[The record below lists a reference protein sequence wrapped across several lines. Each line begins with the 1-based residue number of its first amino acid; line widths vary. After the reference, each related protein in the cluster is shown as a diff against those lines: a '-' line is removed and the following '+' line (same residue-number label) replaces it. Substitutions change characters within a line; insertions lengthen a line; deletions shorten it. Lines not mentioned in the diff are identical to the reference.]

1 MTFEEI
7 SRTVCDILSRSG
19 FNKDA
24 SEISSMVLMIS
35 TLEKNDKNRLS
46 AINDLISRCHVKS
59 LGDYYISDLS
69 YKEWSDL
76 IYVFKGKLSSE
87 K

>member
-19 FNKDA
+19 FKKEA

-46 AINDLISRCHVKS
+46 AINDLISRCHVKW

-69 YKEWSDL
+69 HKE
-76 IYVFKGKLSSE
+76 
-87 K
+87 

>member
-19 FNKDA
+19 FNKKA
-24 SEISSMVLMIS
+24 SDISSMVLMIS

-46 AINDLISRCHVKS
+46 AINDLISRCPVKW
-59 LGDYYISDLS
+59 LGNYRISDLS
-69 YKEWSDL
+69 YKEWTDL
-76 IYVFKGKLSSE
+76 IYFFKDKLSSE

>member
-19 FNKDA
+19 FNKEA

-35 TLEKNDKNRLS
+35 TLEKMIRTEYLLLM
-46 AINDLISRCHVKS
+46 I
-59 LGDYYISDLS
+59 
-69 YKEWSDL
+69 
-76 IYVFKGKLSSE
+76 
-87 K
+87 